1 MLPLPRDSTALTP
14 TTLSSIEADSTRKAE
29 RIVERVGSPT
39 TIYVA
44 FAGSSY
50 AQASAHLFH
59 WILRQLTEKTIYIGP
74 VEAFLYHTLAYHD
87 EPSLILLF
95 AEPGSENIIA
105 RTADAA
111 RITGTEFLVV
121 TQPLPDIIAER
132 VGRENLVE
140 VASPRP
146 SIHYVLVAA
155 KSAARLAEMFSSIR
169 VRVERLSNELSN
181 ISSIYESLIDKYSD
195 VIPVIAEMI
204 AKKER
209 IDLYASTTMLPPAYI
224 LAGYTNK
231 AGVYPISSLPVHVT
245 SKQLHS
251 NVIALLTDIEADIL
265 KEVKFKVSMYMPGN
279 SHIVE
284 FIVHTDPLTAPIYG
298 SLVVEHA
305 FDRAKQASTPL
316 HTK

>member
-14 TTLSSIEADSTRKAE
+14 ATLSSIEADSTGKAE
-29 RIVERVGSPT
+29 HVVEHIGSPT

-50 AQASAHLFH
+50 AQASAQLFH
-59 WILRQLTEKTIYIGP
+59 WILRQLTEKTIYMGP

-87 EPSLILLF
+87 ESSFILLF

-111 RITGTEFLVV
+111 HITGTRLLVV

-140 VASPRP
+140 IASPRP

-155 KSAARLAEMFSSIR
+155 KSAAKLAERFSSIR
-169 VRVERLSNELSN
+169 VRVKRLVNELS
-181 ISSIYESLIDKYSD
+181 SVTSIYESLIERYNDI
-195 VIPVIAEMI
+195 VPIIAEI
-204 AKKER
+204 LAKKER
-209 IDLYASTTMLPPAYI
+209 ADLYASTTMLPPAYI
-224 LAGYTNK
+224 LAGYIDN
-231 AGVYPISSLPVHVT
+231 ARVYPISSLPVHVT
-245 SKQLHS
+245 SKQLHR
-251 NVIALLTDIEADIL
+251 NVITLLTDIEADIL

-279 SHIVE
+279 NRIVE
-284 FIVHTDPLTAPIYG
+284 LILHTDPLTAPIYG
-298 SLVVEHA
+298 SLVIEHA
-305 FDRAKQASTPL
+305 LDRARQASTTPRI
-316 HTK
+316 K